1 MMKKG
6 KELLAFITV
15 FAILA
20 ASVFTGAIVSTTALS
35 CGGTIVEK
43 WDKVSD
49 GVNIGDWYDGTF
61 ESGDGSK
68 DSPYIIS
75 SAEELAWV
83 CKNTTV
89 ETFCEKFG
97 LTI

>member
-1 MMKKG
+1 MKKG
-6 KELLAFITV
+6 KELMAFITV
-15 FAILA
+15 LAILA

-68 DSPYIIS
+68 DNPY
-75 SAEELAWV
+75 V
-83 CKNTTV
+83 
-89 ETFCEKFG
+89 FEKRQ
-97 LTI
+97 